1 MFFQPGTLYHYTLG
15 SYIFYFFLFFILFG
29 WGGGGGVG
37 EGGGEV
43 VTSRLLPWT
52 MNNFLWTH
60 KALTKQGFLLM
71 KRIRSLMEYMY
82 VCVSSEADAKTWVT
96 DSSV

>member
-1 MFFQPGTLYHYTLG
+1 M
-15 SYIFYFFLFFILFG
+15 
-29 WGGGGGVG
+29 GGGRGGCDF
-37 EGGGEV
+37 
-43 VTSRLLPWT
+43 LLASLDYEQLP
-52 MNNFLWTH
+52 WTH